1 MSADT
6 FLRCG
11 HSFEPPFVTYSR
23 GPPMAPN
30 ILISLSTAP
39 TPEVSTPLKRKR
51 RKDKEKNRKRE
62 KRKDPIVRASE
73 LQSQR
78 IKRLRKKKGNKSK
91 SLTQLKALDDANV
104 ARRQAN
110 KKRKASSRKVE
121 KKPGNKRAKGSSSS
135 KSSEAKKRG
144 GHSAAALSLLNLNP
158 SSSSAS
164 AAASSSSSPSVMSS
178 GYVVCHWCAKDR
190 HCADDI
196 MCELVH
202 VLQSDGFECD
212 VCCPSQR
219 EGDASQE
226 ENIWQCTQCRF
237 NMCQRCAKS
246 TGPIDRGSAEA
257 I

>member
-1 MSADT
+1 MRPTTRVRQCFFMSAHHRQ
-6 FLRCG
+6 L
-11 HSFEPPFVTYSR
+11 
-23 GPPMAPN
+23 
-30 ILISLSTAP
+30 SLPSWLWET
-39 TPEVSTPLKRKR
+39 ELK
-51 RKDKEKNRKRE
+51 
-62 KRKDPIVRASE
+62 V
-73 LQSQR
+73 
-78 IKRLRKKKGNKSK
+78 
-91 SLTQLKALDDANV
+91 LDDANV

-110 KKRKASSRKVE
+110 KKRKASSRKAE

-144 GHSAAALSLLNLNP
+144 DHSAAALSLLNLNP

-164 AAASSSSSPSVMSS
+164 AAASSSSSSSSPSVMSS
-178 GYVVCHWCAKDR
+178 GYVACHWCAEDG
-190 HCADDI
+190 DDI

-212 VCCPSQR
+212 VCCPGQR

-226 ENIWQCTQCRF
+226 ENIWQCTKCRF

-246 TGPIDRGSAEA
+246 TGPTTSSIDRGSGEA